1 MIDREDFMNYKSHH
15 IVAFTTIIITTTQV
29 VPRVFGLRPQTNN
42 LIPNTKTYTLVD
54 SKACIYFTTN
64 ANGQY
69 FWYDASCTSET
80 YRIICQIDDQG

>member
-42 LIPNTKTYTLVD
+42 LILRPTL
-54 SKACIYFTTN
+54 
-64 ANGQY
+64 
-69 FWYDASCTSET
+69 
-80 YRIICQIDDQG
+80 